1 MDGKKLAT
9 LFLMI
14 IYLTFIS
21 LGLPDALLGVGW
33 PEMYPDLH
41 VPQSFAGVVSI
52 TISLGTIASSFFS
65 GKFIRR
71 FGTGKLTAIS
81 VLSTAVALLGF
92 YFAPSFL
99 WVMLAAIPLGLGA
112 GAVDAGLND
121 YVARHYQAHH
131 MNWLHSFWGVGA
143 LTSPLIMG
151 QVLAHGSS
159 WRVGYLIVAIIQF
172 LLVAVLFLTL
182 PMWRSREMR
191 PLKVTKKTTEPDVK
205 LVQLLQLKKVRL
217 ALYAFFLYI
226 GVEATMGLWTSSYLI
241 SVKGLASDQAAIGV
255 SVFFG
260 FIMFGRLLSGFI
272 SMMLSNRQL
281 IQLGQLLILFG
292 SLCMWLSV
300 SYPFLLLGI
309 GLIGFGCAPIYPA
322 MLHETP
328 QRFGQKIA
336 QEIMGVQMAF
346 SYTGSVVLPPLFGFL
361 VPLVGMRR
369 LPFFLLFYGLMM
381 WLASECLV
389 KKLAQEKSKRQS
401 ILK

>member
-1 MDGKKLAT
+1 MAT

-33 PEMYPDLH
+33 PEMYQELQ

-65 GKFIRR
+65 GKLIRR
-71 FGTGKLTAIS
+71 FGTGKLTAVS
-81 VLSTAVALLGF
+81 VLGTAITLLGF
-92 YFAPSFL
+92 CFAPNFAWL
-99 WVMLAAIPLGLGA
+99 LFAAIPLGLGA

-121 YVARHYQAHH
+121 YVALHYQAHH

-151 QVLAHGSS
+151 QVLSQGLS
-159 WRVGYLIVAIIQF
+159 WRYGYLVVALIQF
-172 LLVAVLFLTL
+172 GLVAVLFLTL
-182 PMWRSREMR
+182 PMWRGRETR
-191 PLKVTKKTTEPDVK
+191 QLQAHKNKSEADVK
-205 LVQLLQLKKVRL
+205 LVQLLQMKKVRL

-241 SVKGLASDQAAIGV
+241 SVKGIASDQAAVAV
-255 SVFFG
+255 SAFFG
-260 FIMFGRLLSGFI
+260 FIMFGRLLSGFV
-272 SMMLSNRQL
+272 SMLLNNRQL
-281 IQLGQLLILFG
+281 IQVGQLFILFG
-292 SLCMWLSV
+292 SLLVWFSS
-300 SYPFLLLGI
+300 SYAFLLLGI
-309 GLIGFGCAPIYPA
+309 SFIGFGCAPIYPA

-346 SYTGSVVLPPLFGFL
+346 SYTGSVILPPLFGFL
-361 VPLVGMRR
+361 VPIVGMRS
-369 LPFFLLFYGLMM
+369 LPIFLLFYGLMM
-381 WLASECLV
+381 WLASESLV
-389 KKLAQEKSKRQS
+389 KKLAQEKRK
-401 ILK
+401 K